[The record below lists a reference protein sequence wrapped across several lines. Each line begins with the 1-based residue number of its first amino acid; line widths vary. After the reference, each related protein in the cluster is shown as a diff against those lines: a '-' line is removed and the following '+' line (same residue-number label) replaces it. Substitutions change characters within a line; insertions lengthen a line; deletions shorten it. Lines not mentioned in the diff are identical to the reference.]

1 MGGGGGIPFPRR
13 GPLFCVVCTALY
25 AEVRAIGVL
34 QVGRE
39 GGVCVCVCAAE
50 ADAGGVGGGGGDYDY
65 DCGLLLGRL

>member
-1 MGGGGGIPFPRR
+1 M
-13 GPLFCVVCTALY
+13 VCTALY